1 MLKKIFLFIFIGGIF
16 YLFGAVT
23 VQYRLFPFSEIVKI
37 RNYFKEN
44 SNLINYSPYYLSKVS
59 QFNELKDSDKF
70 SIVMLG
76 DSITDGVSNWNEL
89 LQNCEVQNRGING
102 DISKG
107 VLDRLDTVN
116 KSIKKAFI
124 MIGINDIY
132 RYETTDEI
140 YENYLKIIDNLE
152 RKDIKVYIQ
161 SVLYVG
167 KNFPNPDYF
176 NKEVK
181 NLNKKL
187 EQIANDKNIDF
198 IDLNSILAPNS
209 YLESIYTD
217 DGIHLN
223 PKAHI
228 LWANEILKYIE
239 E

>member
-1 MLKKIFLFIFIGGIF
+1 MLKKTFLFIFIGGIF

-23 VQYRLFPFSEIVKI
+23 VHYKLFPFNEIVKI

-59 QFNELKDSDKF
+59 QFNELKYSDKF
-70 SIVMLG
+70 SIVMIG
-76 DSITDGVSNWNEL
+76 DSITDGAEWYEL
-89 LQNCEVQNRGING
+89 LKNNEVQNRGIGG
-102 DISKG
+102 DTTYG
-107 VLDRLDTVN
+107 VLDRLDTIN

-124 MIGINDIY
+124 MIGINDID

-152 RKDIKVYIQ
+152 KKGIKVYIQ
-161 SVLYVG
+161 SVLYVE
-167 KNFPNPDYF
+167 KNYLKSKYANEEVFKLN
-176 NKEVK
+176 NK
-181 NLNKKL
+181 LKKL
-187 EQIANDKNIDF
+187 SEHKELTF

-239 E
+239 

>member
-1 MLKKIFLFIFIGGIF
+1 MLKKTFLFIFIGGIF

-23 VQYRLFPFSEIVKI
+23 VHYKLFPFSEIVKI

-44 SNLINYSPYYLSKVS
+44 SNLINYSTYYLSKVS

-70 SIVMLG
+70 SIVMIG
-76 DSITDGVSNWNEL
+76 DSITDGAEWYEL
-89 LQNCEVQNRGING
+89 LKNNEVQNRGIGG
-102 DISKG
+102 DTTKG
-107 VLDRLDTVN
+107 ILDRLDTIN

-152 RKDIKVYIQ
+152 KKGIKVYIQ
-161 SVLYVG
+161 SVLYVE
-167 KNFPNPDYF
+167 KNYLKSKYANEEVFKLN
-176 NKEVK
+176 NK
-181 NLNKKL
+181 LKKL
-187 EQIANDKNIDF
+187 SEHKELTF

-239 E
+239 

>member
-23 VQYRLFPFSEIVKI
+23 VHYKLFPFSEIVKI
-37 RNYFKEN
+37 RNYFKDN

-70 SIVMLG
+70 SIVMIG
-76 DSITDGVSNWNEL
+76 DSITDGAEWYEL
-89 LQNCEVQNRGING
+89 LKNNEVQNRGIGG
-102 DISKG
+102 DTTKG
-107 VLDRLDTVN
+107 ILDRLDTIN

-124 MIGINDIY
+124 MIGINDIAGY
-132 RYETTDEI
+132 KRVDEI
-140 YENYLKIIDNLE
+140 YNNYIKILEDLE

-161 SVLYVG
+161 SVLYVE
-167 KNFPNPDYF
+167 KNYLKSKYANEEVFKLN
-176 NKEVK
+176 NK
-181 NLNKKL
+181 LKKL
-187 EQIANDKNIDF
+187 AEHKELTF
-198 IDLNSILAPNS
+198 IDLNSVLAPNS

-223 PKAHI
+223 GKAYI

-239 E
+239 